1 MENKIMK
8 KCAASLAL
16 SLTFIASNGIAEE
29 SGLFIG
35 VGTGYGQSEI
45 KSNNTK
51 TKLDGLSFET
61 IVGYKSFLTPAFG
74 MRYYINFAY
83 SNAEQKNDLKPKI
96 IMNYGLN
103 ADMLYNV
110 VASESVNLGAFVGVG
125 VGANTWAAKNNED
138 FKANTG
144 FNVAL
149 NAGLRSQFGK
159 HHGIEVVARVP
170 FIDTTLENDRITG
183 AEQTGSHIYN
193 VGARYILSF

>member
-1 MENKIMK
+1 MK
-8 KCAASLAL
+8 TIGKCVASLAL
-16 SLTFIASNGIAEE
+16 VLALVVSVGVAEE

-35 VGTGYGQSEI
+35 IGTGYGQSEI
-45 KSNNTK
+45 KTDSTK
-51 TKLDGLSFET
+51 TKLDGLSFES
-61 IVGYKSFLTPAFG
+61 IAGYKSFFTPAFG

-83 SNAEQKNDLKPKI
+83 SNAEAKKDPKPKV
-96 IMNYGLN
+96 IMNYGVN

-110 VASESVNLGAFVGVG
+110 VVSQSVNLGAFVGVG
-125 VGANTWAAKNNED
+125 VGANTWAAKDNVD
-138 FKANTG
+138 FKVKTG

-170 FIDTTLENDRITG
+170 FISTTLENHRVTG
-183 AEQTGSHIYN
+183 EKQTGSHTYN